1 VPPDAAAPVVERL
14 AERGYNATPEAV
26 TLIATAADPAAALD
40 RAVDGA
46 SDAVRLD
53 VTDLPDDISPSQSG
67 YPPGETQGSPTPEGP
82 ASRVAEGPI
91 TGDSTRDSA
100 AADAAT
106 ARASAAGQ
114 ATRND
119 RDAEPGAGSTTG
131 VPTEPTPE
139 ITVSGD
145 ITGRS
150 TGTGEYGDFVA
161 VFRDRLE
168 RLSQLLRSRV
178 TPRPASAVGTQSGG
192 TETAAIG
199 LVSDIRTTRNG
210 HTLVELED
218 TTGTVPCLVNAD
230 RDAAE
235 RVDDLML
242 DEAIAVEGRL
252 ADDGGLVFADAIHRP
267 DVPQTHSPTTADRRV
282 SAALVSD
289 LHVGSEEFCAD
300 AWDRFTTWLHTAEA
314 ERIEHLLIAG
324 DMVEGVGVYPD
335 QDEELAITDVEAQYD
350 RFMDRLADVP
360 DRISVLM
367 IPGNH
372 DAVRLAEPQPG
383 FDRDLRER
391 LTATGVRV
399 VGNPSTVTIEG
410 VSILCYHGMSLDE
423 VIAEI
428 PAADYDAPAEAM
440 AHLLRKRHLAPQY
453 GGRVQLAPEARDY
466 LVIEGVPDVFHAGHV
481 HKLGATSYHGVR
493 VVNSGCW
500 QEQTAFQRSVNID
513 PDPANAVI
521 VDLDTL
527 DVRIRS
533 FDGEG

>member
-1 VPPDAAAPVVERL
+1 VPPDAAARVVERL
-14 AERGYNATPEAV
+14 AKRGYNATPEAV

-40 RAVDGA
+40 RAVDA
-46 SDAVRLD
+46 APDATRLD

-67 YPPGETQGSPTPEGP
+67 GSPGETEGSTSPG
-82 ASRVAEGPI
+82 ASVTDAAPGKEQ
-91 TGDSTRDSA
+91 SATRT
-100 AADAAT
+100 AADQPPAQRPDGGAD
-106 ARASAAGQ
+106 
-114 ATRND
+114 TRP
-119 RDAEPGAGSTTG
+119 RTRSGAEPEVRTATGAVAGAPAE
-131 VPTEPTPE
+131 V
-139 ITVSGD
+139 TVSGD

-150 TGTGEYGDFVA
+150 TGTGEYADFVA

-178 TPRPASAVGTQSGG
+178 TPRPASAVQSQSGG

-199 LVSDIRTTRNG
+199 LVSDIRSTRNG
-210 HTLVELED
+210 HMLVELED
-218 TTGTVPCLVNAD
+218 TTGTVACLVNAD
-230 RDAAE
+230 REVSE

-252 ADDGGLVFADAIHRP
+252 ADDGGLVFADTLHQP
-267 DVPQTHSPTTADRRV
+267 DVPQTHSPTTADRPV

-300 AWDRFTTWLHTAEA
+300 AWDRFADWLHTAEA

-350 RFMDRLADVP
+350 RFLDRLAAVP
-360 DRISVLM
+360 DRISVVM

-383 FDRDLRER
+383 FDPDLRDR
-391 LTATGVRV
+391 LTATGARV
-399 VGNPSTVTIEG
+399 VGNPSTVTVAG

-440 AHLLRKRHLAPQY
+440 THLLRKRHLAPQY
-453 GGRVQLAPEARDY
+453 GGRVQLAPEERDY
-466 LVIEGVPDVFHAGHV
+466 LVIDEVPDVFHAGHI

-527 DVRIRS
+527 DVTIRS
-533 FDGEG
+533 FGGTG